1 MNSNSKISSRM
12 FDGYRNVVNNVKI
25 NFEKSP
31 AILET
36 NNLNVISFENSDQ
49 IL

>member
-1 MNSNSKISSRM
+1 M

-25 NFEKSP
+25 NFEKSH

-36 NNLNVISFENSDQ
+36 NNLNVLSFENSDQ